1 MERKNINDIK
11 KLESK
16 PQVLKIFSEVEIK
29 MFQKLY
35 EKLPE
40 RTFNKKQK
48 VRKKMWIQ
56 KYNENLEKIYV
67 DKIRKVIGD
76 FKMDN
81 LKDEN
86 GNDFF
91 GIFHESFSPL
101 PLHVDSGFDVDALI
115 SKQVVTPLS
124 PYGETI
130 VFKNR
135 WYGKSTTFTINKE
148 ELNFKPG
155 YGQNDRSNKH
165 IGDKEFDK
173 KMHKE
178 YLAHIDIN
186 NLRGLEVE
194 FIYKWKIGESMI
206 MDRTHIHSSSSNLK
220 DRKLGLTTFVKK

>member
-35 EKLPE
+35 EELPE

-56 KYNENLEKIYV
+56 KYNENLEKIYA

-115 SKQVVTPLS
+115 TKQVVTPLS

-155 YGQNDRSNKH
+155 YGQNERSN
-165 IGDKEFDK
+165 
-173 KMHKE
+173 
-178 YLAHIDIN
+178 
-186 NLRGLEVE
+186 NL
-194 FIYKWKIGESMI
+194 
-206 MDRTHIHSSSSNLK
+206 
-220 DRKLGLTTFVKK
+220 